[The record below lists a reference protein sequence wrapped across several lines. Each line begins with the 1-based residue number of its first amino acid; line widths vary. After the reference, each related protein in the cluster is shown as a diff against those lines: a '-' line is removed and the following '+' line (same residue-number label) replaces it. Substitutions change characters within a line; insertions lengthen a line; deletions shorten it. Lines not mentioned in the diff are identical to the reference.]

1 LTRESLAAPPGRRL
15 TAVLAPLL
23 VTTGV
28 MLALPGLWPSSPVLL
43 QQCVLAC
50 TTMGLQLMLPVVT
63 PEVVAR
69 G

>member
-1 LTRESLAAPPGRRL
+1 V
-15 TAVLAPLL
+15 VLALLL

-28 MLALPGLWPSSPVLL
+28 MLALQGLWPSSPVLL

-50 TTMGLQLMLPVVT
+50 TTMGLQLMFPVLT